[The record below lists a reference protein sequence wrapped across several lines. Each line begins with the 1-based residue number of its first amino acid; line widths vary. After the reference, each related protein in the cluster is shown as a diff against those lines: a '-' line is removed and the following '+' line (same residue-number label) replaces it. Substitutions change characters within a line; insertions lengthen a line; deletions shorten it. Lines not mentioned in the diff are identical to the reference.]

1 MTAVTIRGTFKKDSR
16 PSNGLETIAGEL
28 IADKHGQHYVVGVVK
43 WAGGNLNEEGE
54 LVPAAK
60 FLAIEPLTGAAVDAA
75 KRILDDARK
84 ARGLGRAEDD
94 FAKPTDPTLF
104 DFESPDG
111 EPTPIGEVRLTGDG
125 PREVPPPSAE
135 EELAERAEAKAT
147 KRAKPTAT
155 PFTPDG
161 GDAA

>member
-1 MTAVTIRGTFKKDSR
+1 VTIRGTFKKDSR

-75 KRILDDARK
+75 KRILDDARR

-94 FAKPTDPTLF
+94 FAKPADPTLF
-104 DFESPDG
+104 DFDGPDDG
-111 EPTPIGEVRLTGDG
+111 EPRQVGEVRLTGDG
-125 PREVPPPSAE
+125 PREVPEPSAE
-135 EELAERAEAKAT
+135 EIQAERAESKAAK
-147 KRAKPTAT
+147 AKPTTT
-155 PFTPDG
+155 PFEPDG
-161 GDAA
+161 AA

>member
-94 FAKPTDPTLF
+94 FAKPSDPALF
-104 DFESPDG
+104 DFDG
-111 EPTPIGEVRLTGDG
+111 DGRVTAPGDGEVRMTGDG

-135 EELAERAEAKAT
+135 EVLAERAEAKTT
-147 KRAKPTAT
+147 KAKPTAT
-155 PFTPDG
+155 PFTPD
-161 GDAA
+161 DAA